1 VTNSV
6 EPGRFVT
13 GYPAIDNR
21 AWRKASVVFS
31 QLPALRERLKAVER
45 RLGLAPDRS
54 VTEGAAPEGDAPGDA
69 GTPVP

>member
-1 VTNSV
+1 
-6 EPGRFVT
+6 
-13 GYPAIDNR
+13 
-21 AWRKASVVFS
+21 VFA

-54 VTEGAAPEGDAPGDA
+54 VTEGAAPEDHAPGDA